1 MFCVKA
7 VHGGILF
14 LFSWLFYLAYPAAFT
29 KYGGQGGRQWAN
41 RLATTL
47 SARAHAPSEERVGRS
62 WYLRTAS
69 FPLPGDREFC
79 SLSAPGCSLDTI
91 PTPPNFVKSNNDAG
105 KALSFQLLTYCRN
118 LYAGS
123 VGWELQ
129 GSSLSDWL
137 LGRKSQRQGVC
148 LFQISY
154 HQSLDHLAVSN
165 GYEWQTPGN
174 TLFKYLK
181 HTEETLHV
189 SHNP

>member
-1 MFCVKA
+1 MVGFCFCFLDYFTLLSQLPSQSMVARVAGSGQTDWQQLWVPELMPLPKKGLA
-7 VHGGILF
+7 GAGTSEQH
-14 LFSWLFYLAYPAAFT
+14 LFS
-29 KYGGQGGRQWAN
+29 
-41 RLATTL
+41 
-47 SARAHAPSEERVGRS
+47 
-62 WYLRTAS
+62 
-69 FPLPGDREFC
+69 LPGDREFS

-123 VGWELQ
+123 VGRELQ

-165 GYEWQTPGN
+165 GYEWRTPGN
-174 TLFKYLK
+174 SLSRYLK
-181 HTEETLHV
+181 HTEETLQCFTQSLV
-189 SHNP
+189 